1 MKINKLYIAFF
12 ILATSL
18 FVACSEYTDTVV
30 PGSTVSADN
39 PAVRFGKSN
48 QIKLELDPSNLTFAI
63 AVRRSNATASLEVPV
78 TVLADTANVFT
89 VPGTVSFPA
98 GVDSVSLKVA
108 MNSSAPTGLP
118 VNLQLTFGD
127 QYINPYKAAGYPI
140 YSSQLTIVKWN
151 NLGKVQFYDSFSFY
165 HVVEVTLEQRNDI
178 PTIYRITSP
187 YKEDILLDAEWTG
200 WIGGT
205 TQDKILFT
213 VKGAN
218 VTWNKFWYTNL
229 LNDGKAG
236 QEIKAYLPSAVPPS
250 GKTGDN
256 KSVVV
261 KGTDGKIQYFKL
273 YPYFYIDGVGG
284 WGLNVV
290 YVGFPGYDLATAID
304 VPVFGK

>member
-30 PGSTVSADN
+30 PGPTVSADN

-63 AVRRSNATASLEVPV
+63 AVRRSNATAALEVPV
-78 TVLADTANVFT
+78 TVIADTANVFT

-98 GVDSVSLKVA
+98 GVDSVSLQVA
-108 MNSSAPTGLP
+108 MNSSAPTGVP
-118 VNLQLTFGD
+118 INLQLTFGD
-127 QYINPYKAAGYPI
+127 KYINPYITAGYPI
-140 YSSQLTIVKWN
+140 YSSQLTVVKWN

-187 YKEDILLDAEWTG
+187 YKEDILLDAG
-200 WIGGT
+200 NDGYIGGT

-213 VKGAN
+213 VKGVN
-218 VTWNKFWYTNL
+218 VTWDKFWYTNL
-229 LNDGKAG
+229 LYDGAG
-236 QEIKAYLPSAVPPS
+236 TEIKAYLPSAIS
-250 GKTGDN
+250 KTGDSQ
-256 KSVVV
+256 SVVV

-273 YPYFYIDGVGG
+273 YPSFYVDGVGG
-284 WGLNVV
+284 WGLKVV
-290 YVGFPGYDLATAID
+290 YVGFPGYDLATAIN